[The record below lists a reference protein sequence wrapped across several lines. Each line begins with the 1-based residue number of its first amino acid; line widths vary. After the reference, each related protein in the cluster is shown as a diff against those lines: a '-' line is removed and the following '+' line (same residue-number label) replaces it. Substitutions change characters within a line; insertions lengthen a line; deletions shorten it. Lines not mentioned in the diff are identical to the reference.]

1 MSDYAQAQAEISLAS
16 RHWRQALSI
25 VKLWGSNGS
34 F

>member
-1 MSDYAQAQAEISLAS
+1 MSDYAQAQAEMSLAS
-16 RHWRQALSI
+16 RHWCQALSI